1 MWARNGVLG
10 VLGSIPR
17 VEEGSRLFP
26 SGACRRRQLC
36 QVRWHPCLEQSSKAR
51 RNEAHSAYSDST
63 QLGARFGHL
72 HIPTRPRSLPLPRW
86 LVCRYEY
93 VQAVY
98 CMPLAARNTRTN
110 YPRAPSA
117 KNWLPSRLKATSR
130 TALPVSCCKGKA
142 EGRQWPQKFVALFI
156 PVSLHQAHALC
167 SLRVFVVALP
177 SRGTCACPTDH

>member
-1 MWARNGVLG
+1 MSTW
-10 VLGSIPR
+10 SIPR
-17 VEEGSRLFP
+17 VEEGFTSFP
-26 SGACRRRQLC
+26 VRACRRRQFC

-51 RNEAHSAYSDST
+51 RNEVHSAYSHST

-93 VQAVY
+93 VQAAR
-98 CMPLAARNTRTN
+98 CSPLAARNTRTN

-130 TALPVSCCKGKA
+130 AVKA
-142 EGRQWPQKFVALFI
+142 KLKDDSGRRNSSRLFI
-156 PVSLHQAHALC
+156 PVSVHQAHALC

-177 SRGTCACPTDH
+177 SRRTCACPTDT